1 MMNFKYEW
9 VIPIY
14 FFCNM
19 SLRVVVLGAENVGKS
34 GKFGIKIDF
43 YLILNLME
51 NICTSLVQRVF
62 Y

>member
-1 MMNFKYEW
+1 
-9 VIPIY
+9 
-14 FFCNM
+14 M

-51 NICTSLVQRVF
+51 NICTLYVYMS
-62 Y
+62 